1 MENNFHLT
9 PQGNVKKC
17 TAVEACPYGGEINH
31 FTTVDEAY
39 SEFENRQ
46 KSSEIPKDSLKK
58 LRSHALARHLIRES
72 NMNAAQAKLLRESII
87 LAGQLHENQHR
98 KAKIIG
104 IANTPYIE
112 HPLRNA
118 LRLVRL
124 GVREPSIIYATVLH
138 DTVEDGSMKFVERF
152 KYPKVDEV
160 KAQQML
166 LQHIGDRFGSSTRL
180 LVSAVTNPYMDEE
193 KVQKLSKE
201 QKDRMY
207 LEHVQEQVGSSEE
220 VFLVKVSDFLDN
232 AGSLYYAT
240 DDEIPNAYKLS
251 RKYLPCV
258 EVFLESLDKHENRL
272 LHTMSQDSLHVIREK
287 LELIDERLSNFL
299 AMEWSMEN
307 HNK

>member
-1 MENNFHLT
+1 
-9 PQGNVKKC
+9 
-17 TAVEACPYGGEINH
+17 
-31 FTTVDEAY
+31 
-39 SEFENRQ
+39 
-46 KSSEIPKDSLKK
+46 
-58 LRSHALARHLIRES
+58 
-72 NMNAAQAKLLRESII
+72 
-87 LAGQLHENQHR
+87 
-98 KAKIIG
+98 
-104 IANTPYIE
+104 
-112 HPLRNA
+112 
-118 LRLVRL
+118 
-124 GVREPSIIYATVLH
+124 
-138 DTVEDGSMKFVERF
+138 
-152 KYPKVDEV
+152 
-160 KAQQML
+160 
-166 LQHIGDRFGSSTRL
+166 
-180 LVSAVTNPYMDEE
+180 
-193 KVQKLSKE
+193 
-201 QKDRMY
+201 MY